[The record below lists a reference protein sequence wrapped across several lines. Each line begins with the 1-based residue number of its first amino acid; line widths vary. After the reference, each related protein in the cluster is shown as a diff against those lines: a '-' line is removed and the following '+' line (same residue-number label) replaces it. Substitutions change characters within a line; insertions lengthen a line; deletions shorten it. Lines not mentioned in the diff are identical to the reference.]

1 MSTAQDWIS
10 ADTMAAAVAT
20 DPQFAAPPHPRWPAG
35 LVAIPHADGLLVEG
49 APSRQT
55 LHGKA
60 ARTLVPRAIPLLDGT
75 RDVAALARD
84 LEVPERIAHQLV
96 SLLYTA
102 GLLDDGVLDE
112 DLARDHEDVYAFV
125 SRQIDSTR
133 VNRSGAEAMRR
144 LAAAHVALAGPD
156 EVAGPLRRDL
166 LDSGVGTVDV
176 LAAGESL
183 PDDATH
189 AIGLDVPGG
198 ATDLAA
204 VDAACRDRGVAWL
217 RVGLDEGHVEVG
229 PCFTHPASPCFT
241 CFGASRDDDAA
252 GLPAPADAVLA
263 TGLAGLQAVRWISR
277 VGTSA
282 PHNGVRRL
290 TFDGLGE
297 QWLPVARRAGCP
309 VCSVA
314 TDRVPSAPSLA
325 LRFEE
330 AVAFPPR
337 ELLNPKDHQHHYKP
351 ANLRLQHDVKR
362 YRDAARSPLDRVA
375 PGAPGG
381 ALAAGTAGPEASAST
396 DAAPVATSPSGAAT
410 ASGATAGPAAGPTDD
425 RRSDSLPLTPL
436 AHVLQYAFGRR
447 DPDAPPEGKVARWAP
462 TGGNLGSP
470 NAYLVARDVDG
481 LEPAAYFYDPAAHEL
496 VTLPGAGGTPL
507 AVHDAHGA
515 LGLEDP
521 GPALLVLTGAVG
533 RVVSKYGAFAYK
545 IVHLDAGAALAQLR
559 FAGHA
564 HGVVARP
571 LARWDDEALGEALGI
586 TVDGEPVT
594 AVVALHHQE
603 ASA

>member
-49 APSRQT
+49 SPSRQT

-60 ARTLVPRAIPLLDGT
+60 ASTLVPRAIPLLDGT
-75 RDVAALARD
+75 RDVAGLARD

-112 DLARDHEDVYAFV
+112 DLAQSHEDVYAFV
-125 SRQIDSTR
+125 CRQIDSTR
-133 VNRSGAEAMRR
+133 VNRSGAEAMHR
-144 LAAAHVALAGPD
+144 LAAAHVAIVGPD

-166 LDSGVGTVDV
+166 RDSGVGTVDV
-176 LAAGESL
+176 LAPGAPL
-183 PDDATH
+183 PGDATH
-189 AIGLDVPGG
+189 AIGLDVAGEDG
-198 ATDLAA
+198 DLMAL
-204 VDAACRDRGVAWL
+204 DAACRGRGIAWL
-217 RVGLDEGHVEVG
+217 RVGLDRGHVEVG
-229 PCFTHPASPCFT
+229 PCFTHPASPCLA
-241 CFGASRDDDAA
+241 CFEASQDDDAR

-290 TFDGLGE
+290 AFDGLDE

-309 VCSVA
+309 VCSIA
-314 TDRVPSAPSLA
+314 ADRAPSAPSLA

-362 YRDAARSPLDRVA
+362 YRDAARQPLDRVA
-375 PGAPGG
+375 PGVAPGTPG
-381 ALAAGTAGPEASAST
+381 GPLPVPEAT
-396 DAAPVATSPSGAAT
+396 GPVAPS
-410 ASGATAGPAAGPTDD
+410 SPAA
-425 RRSDSLPLTPL
+425 LPLTPL

-545 IVHLDAGAALAQLR
+545 IVHLDAGAAIAQLR
-559 FAGHA
+559 FAGHS

-571 LARWDDEALGEALGI
+571 LSRWDDEALGEALGI